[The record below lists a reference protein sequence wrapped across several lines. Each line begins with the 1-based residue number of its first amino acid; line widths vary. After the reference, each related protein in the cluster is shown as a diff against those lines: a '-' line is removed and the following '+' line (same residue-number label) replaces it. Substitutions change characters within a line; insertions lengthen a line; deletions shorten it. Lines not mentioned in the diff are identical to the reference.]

1 MELSLFL
8 AKLMGIYMLII
19 AGFWLVWKDRMD
31 KSIREIISSRG
42 LIIFSGLITM
52 IAGLA
57 IVIGHPIWA
66 YSWVVLITLLG
77 YMMIF
82 QGIAR
87 LIVPERVQDR
97 VTTLLN
103 SSNGYLIV
111 TAVLIVFGIFLTY
124 HGFMG

>member
-1 MELSLFL
+1 MEISIFL
-8 AKLMGIYMLII
+8 AKLMGIYMLIM
-19 AGFWLVWKDRMD
+19 AGSWLICKDRMD
-31 KSIREIISSRG
+31 KSIREVISSRG
-42 LIIFSGLITM
+42 LIIFSGLVSM

-66 YSWVVLITLLG
+66 YNWTVLITLLG
-77 YMMIF
+77 YLMIV

-87 LIVPERVQDR
+87 LIIPERVQDR
-97 VTTLLN
+97 VTRLLN

-111 TAVLIVFGIFLTY
+111 IGVLIVFGIFLTF

>member
-8 AKLMGIYMLII
+8 AKLMGIYMLMI
-19 AGFWLVWKDRMD
+19 AGFWLICKDRMD

-42 LIIFSGLITM
+42 LIIFSGVLSI

-57 IVIGHPIWA
+57 IVIGHPVWTF
-66 YSWVVLITLLG
+66 SWVVLITLLG

-82 QGIAR
+82 KGVAR
-87 LIVPERVQDR
+87 FIVPERIQDR
-97 VTTLLN
+97 TVRILN
-103 SSNGYLIV
+103 SANGYLVISGI
-111 TAVLIVFGIFLTY
+111 LIVFGIFLAF